1 MPGVP
6 GAPGASAPPGAAP
19 RGTPRPPARGGR
31 PRSAS
36 PRAALSRLPWPS
48 ALAAALVTGY
58 VTVFVLASAH
68 TSYDTW
74 GALLILPALMAVS
87 TPVLARIAAANPERN
102 VFRLLLLAMAAKLLC
117 SFPRYLM
124 AFVLYGG
131 AADAKMYHRKGTELA
146 AYLDQAD
153 LFAGIHYDLG
163 MKVAGTGF
171 VVILTGVVY
180 AVTGPSLIGG
190 FLVFSWLG
198 FWGLLLFWRALQ
210 IAFPEADTRKYAKLV
225 FFLPS
230 LLFWPSSIGKD
241 AWMMFCLGLTT
252 YGTARLLDRRF
263 GAFAC
268 IVLGSLGTAMVRPHV
283 TALAGA
289 GLMVAYVLRR
299 RPRQVSALGPL
310 RTILT
315 AVVLG
320 AMAVLV
326 LQQVSAF
333 FGTDG
338 TGGDAVNQVLSE
350 TSRRTSQGNSMINA
364 TAPEDAAPEFG
375 LNPAGLPVA
384 VISVL
389 FRPFPFE
396 ASNVQNLIQSVE
408 CFALLVMFIRAWPRL
423 SRVPRLFVQRSYVA
437 FAAVYTLLFCWAF
450 STINNMGILSRERVQ
465 VLPMALVLLVVPAT
479 AATRGAVASRRPPP
493 VWRVSPGQ
501 WGARRAAP
509 AAVPAAPPSASR
521 PPRSAH
527 PPAGSAAVPPPE
539 PPPSTPP
546 APPPAP
552 PPAAPP
558 AAPPGRRQS
567 PPARPSPSQGG
578 SPAP

>member
-1 MPGVP
+1 MPGPP
-6 GAPGASAPPGAAP
+6 GASGASAPPRASPHGAA
-19 RGTPRPPARGGR
+19 RPPARGGR
-31 PRSAS
+31 PRPGL
-36 PRAALSRLPWPS
+36 PRAVLTRVPWPS

-58 VTVFVLASAH
+58 VTVFALASAH

-74 GALLILPALMAVS
+74 GALLVLPALMAVG
-87 TPVLARIAAANPERN
+87 TPLLARVASANPERN
-102 VFRLLLLAMAAKLLC
+102 IFRLLLLAMTAKLLC
-117 SFPRYLM
+117 AFPRYLM

-131 AADAKMYHRKGTELA
+131 AADAKMYHQEGIELA

-153 LFAGIHYDLG
+153 LLTGVHYDLG

-171 VVILTGVVY
+171 VIIVTGVVY
-180 AVTGPSLIGG
+180 AITGPSLIGG
-190 FLVFSWLG
+190 FLVFSWIG

-210 IAFPEADTRKYAKLV
+210 IAFPEADTRRYAKLV

-241 AWMMFCLGLTT
+241 AWMIFCLGLTT

-299 RPRQVSALGPL
+299 RPRQVTALGPL

-320 AMAVLV
+320 AMAVLM
-326 LQQVSAF
+326 LQQVSTF

-350 TSRRTSQGNSMINA
+350 TSRRTSQGNSVINA
-364 TAPEDAAPEFG
+364 SAPEDASPEFG

-384 VISVL
+384 VVSVL

-396 ASNVQNLIQSVE
+396 ASNIQNLIQSVE
-408 CFALLVMFIRAWPRL
+408 CFALLVMFVRAWPRL
-423 SRVPRLFVQRSYVA
+423 SRTPRLFVQRSYVA
-437 FAAVYTLLFCWAF
+437 YAVVYTLLFCWASYGCVACCCVAPF
-450 STINNMGILSRERVQ
+450 RVPSCG
-465 VLPMALVLLVVPAT
+465 VPYGCVACGCVPNDCVPCDCVPCGCVPCGWPALGRPGFWGYC
-479 AATRGAVASRRPPP
+479 GAECRPPYCW
-493 VWRVSPGQ
+493 VWCACSPGLPPCPGKDA
-501 WGARRAAP
+501 GA
-509 AAVPAAPPSASR
+509 
-521 PPRSAH
+521 
-527 PPAGSAAVPPPE
+527 AGCGA
-539 PPPSTPP
+539 
-546 APPPAP
+546 
-552 PPAAPP
+552 
-558 AAPPGRRQS
+558 
-567 PPARPSPSQGG
+567 
-578 SPAP
+578 SPASGATGPVVITGGTGPYGWAGCGACGGGYA

>member
-1 MPGVP
+1 MPRPAPARAVP
-6 GAPGASAPPGAAP
+6 
-19 RGTPRPPARGGR
+19 RRTPRPSAVAAVRARV
-31 PRSAS
+31 
-36 PRAALSRLPWPS
+36 PWPS
-48 ALAAALVTGY
+48 AVAATLVTAY
-58 VTVFVLASAH
+58 VTLFVVAMAH

-74 GALLILPALMAVS
+74 GALLVLPVLMAVG
-87 TPVLARIAAANPERN
+87 TPVLARIAAANPERD
-102 VFRLLLLAMAAKLLC
+102 VFGLLMLAMTAKLLC
-117 SFPRYLM
+117 AFPRYLM

-131 AADAKMYHRKGTELA
+131 AADAKMYHQKGAELA
-146 AYLDQAD
+146 TYLGQAD
-153 LFAGIHYDLG
+153 LLAGVHYDLG

-171 VVILTGVVY
+171 VIIVTGVVY
-180 AVTGPSLIGG
+180 AITGPSLIGG

-268 IVLGSLGTAMVRPHV
+268 VALGSVGTAMVRPHV

-289 GLMVAYVLRR
+289 GLLVAYVLRE
-299 RPRQVSALGPL
+299 RPQQASALGPL

-320 AMAVLV
+320 AMAVLM
-326 LQQVSAF
+326 LQQVSTF

-350 TSRRTSQGNSMINA
+350 TSRRTSQGNSMISA
-364 TAPEDAAPEFG
+364 TAPEDAAPRFS

-384 VISVL
+384 VVSVL

-396 ASNVQNLIQSVE
+396 ASNIQNLIQSVE
-408 CFALLVMFIRAWPRL
+408 CFALLVMFIRSWPQL
-423 SRVPRLFVQRSYVA
+423 SRVPRLFVRRSYVA
-437 FAAVYTLLFCWAF
+437 FTSVYTLLFCWAF

-465 VLPMALVLLVVPAT
+465 VLPLVLVLLVVPAAST
-479 AATRGAVASRRPPP
+479 AARGAAERRPPP
-493 VWRVSPGQ
+493 VWRVAPGQ
-501 WGARRAAP
+501 WGGRR
-509 AAVPAAPPSASR
+509 R
-521 PPRSAH
+521 PPGPH
-527 PPAGSAAVPPPE
+527 PV
-539 PPPSTPP
+539 
-546 APPPAP
+546 
-552 PPAAPP
+552 
-558 AAPPGRRQS
+558 
-567 PPARPSPSQGG
+567 
-578 SPAP
+578 

>member
-1 MPGVP
+1 MTRP
-6 GAPGASAPPGAAP
+6 APARA
-19 RGTPRPPARGGR
+19 TPARGPR
-31 PRSAS
+31 PSAVAAV
-36 PRAALSRLPWPS
+36 RARVPWPS
-48 ALAAALVTGY
+48 AVAAALVTGY
-58 VTVFVLASAH
+58 VTLFVVAMTH

-74 GALLILPALMAVS
+74 GALLILPVLMAVG
-87 TPVLARIAAANPERN
+87 TPVLARIAAANPERD
-102 VFRLLLLAMAAKLLC
+102 VFRLLMLAMTAKLLC
-117 SFPRYLM
+117 AFPRYLM

-131 AADAKMYHRKGTELA
+131 AADAKMYHQKGTELA

-153 LFAGIHYDLG
+153 LLAGVHYDLG

-171 VVILTGVVY
+171 VIIVTGVVY
-180 AVTGPSLIGG
+180 AITGPSLIGG

-268 IVLGSLGTAMVRPHV
+268 IALGSVGTAMVRPHV

-289 GLMVAYVLRR
+289 GLMVAYVLRK
-299 RPRQVSALGPL
+299 RPRQASALGPL

-320 AMAVLV
+320 AMAVLM
-326 LQQVSAF
+326 LQQVSTF

-364 TAPEDAAPEFG
+364 TAPEDAAPKFS

-384 VISVL
+384 VVSVL

-396 ASNVQNLIQSVE
+396 ASNIQNLIQSVE
-408 CFALLVMFIRAWPRL
+408 CFALLVMFIRGWPRL
-423 SRVPRLFVQRSYVA
+423 RRLPRLFVQRSYIA
-437 FAAVYTLLFCWAF
+437 FTAVYTLLFCWAF

-465 VLPMALVLLVVPAT
+465 VLPLVLVLLVVPAAST
-479 AATRGAVASRRPPP
+479 AVRGAAERRPPP
-493 VWRVSPGQ
+493 VWRVAPGQ
-501 WGARRAAP
+501 WGGGRRPPEAHPVRVGGSEPGEASAVRPPGRSP
-509 AAVPAAPPSASR
+509 AQPPSR
-521 PPRSAH
+521 PPTRS
-527 PPAGSAAVPPPE
+527 PTQVPTTSPTTSPA
-539 PPPSTPP
+539 
-546 APPPAP
+546 
-552 PPAAPP
+552 
-558 AAPPGRRQS
+558 QS
-567 PPARPSPSQGG
+567 PSQSPSQGG
-578 SPAP
+578 STAP

>member
-1 MPGVP
+1 MPGAPRDP
-6 GAPGASAPPGAAP
+6 GAPGAATAV
-19 RGTPRPPARGGR
+19 
-31 PRSAS
+31 
-36 PRAALSRLPWPS
+36 LSRVPWPS
-48 ALAAALVTGY
+48 AVAAALVTGY
-58 VTVFVLASAH
+58 VTLFVLASVH

-74 GALLILPALMAVS
+74 GALLILPALMAVG
-87 TPVLARIAAANPERN
+87 TPILARIAAANPERD
-102 VFRLLLLAMAAKLLC
+102 VFRLLLLAMTAKLLC
-117 SFPRYLM
+117 AFPRYLM

-131 AADAKMYHRKGTELA
+131 AADAKMYHQKGTELA

-153 LFAGIHYDLG
+153 LLGGVHYDLG

-171 VVILTGVVY
+171 VIIITGVVY
-180 AVTGPSLIGG
+180 AITGPSLIGG

-268 IVLGSLGTAMVRPHV
+268 IALGSLGTAMVRPHV

-299 RPRQVSALGPL
+299 RPQQVSALGPL

-320 AMAVLV
+320 AMAVLM
-326 LQQVSAF
+326 LQQVSTF

-364 TAPEDAAPEFG
+364 TAPEDAAPQFS

-396 ASNVQNLIQSVE
+396 ASNIQNLIQSVE

-423 SRVPRLFVQRSYVA
+423 SRLPRLFVQRSYVA

-465 VLPMALVLLVVPAT
+465 VLPLALVLLVVPA
-479 AATRGAVASRRPPP
+479 AAGRGAAAGRRPPP
-493 VWRVSPGQ
+493 VWRAAPGQ
-501 WGARRAAP
+501 WGARRRAEP
-509 AAVPAAPPSASR
+509 AALPPMPLPPSPTPSPSPSSVAPS
-521 PPRSAH
+521 S
-527 PPAGSAAVPPPE
+527 STVPP
-539 PPPSTPP
+539 S
-546 APPPAP
+546 
-552 PPAAPP
+552 
-558 AAPPGRRQS
+558 
-567 PPARPSPSQGG
+567 PSPSQGG
-578 SPAP
+578 STAP

>member
-1 MPGVP
+1 MPRPAPARAVP
-6 GAPGASAPPGAAP
+6 G
-19 RGTPRPPARGGR
+19 RTPRPSAVAAVRARV
-31 PRSAS
+31 
-36 PRAALSRLPWPS
+36 PWPS
-48 ALAAALVTGY
+48 AVAATLVTAY
-58 VTVFVLASAH
+58 VTLFVVAMVH

-74 GALLILPALMAVS
+74 GALLVLPALMAVG
-87 TPVLARIAAANPERN
+87 TPVLARIAAANPERD
-102 VFRLLLLAMAAKLLC
+102 VFRLLMLAMTAKLLC
-117 SFPRYLM
+117 AFPRYLM

-131 AADAKMYHRKGTELA
+131 AADAKMYHQKGAELA
-146 AYLDQAD
+146 TYLGQAD
-153 LFAGIHYDLG
+153 LLAGVHYDLG

-171 VVILTGVVY
+171 VIIVTGVVY
-180 AVTGPSLIGG
+180 AITGPSLIGG

-268 IVLGSLGTAMVRPHV
+268 IALGSVGTAMVRPHV

-289 GLMVAYVLRR
+289 GLLVAYVLRK
-299 RPRQVSALGPL
+299 RPRQASALGPL

-320 AMAVLV
+320 AMAVLM
-326 LQQVSAF
+326 LQQVSTF

-350 TSRRTSQGNSMINA
+350 TSRRTSQGNSMISA
-364 TAPEDAAPEFG
+364 TAPEDAAPRFS

-384 VISVL
+384 VVSVL

-396 ASNVQNLIQSVE
+396 ASNIQNLIQSVE
-408 CFALLVMFIRAWPRL
+408 CFALLVMFIRSWPRL

-437 FAAVYTLLFCWAF
+437 FTTVYTLLFCWAF

-465 VLPMALVLLVVPAT
+465 VLPLVLVLLVVPAAST
-479 AATRGAVASRRPPP
+479 AARGAAERRPPP
-493 VWRVSPGQ
+493 VWRVAPGQ
-501 WGARRAAP
+501 WGGQRRPPGPRPVRLGGREPGEAAP
-509 AAVPAAPPSASR
+509 SR
-521 PPRSAH
+521 
-527 PPAGSAAVPPPE
+527 
-539 PPPSTPP
+539 
-546 APPPAP
+546 
-552 PPAAPP
+552 
-558 AAPPGRRQS
+558 
-567 PPARPSPSQGG
+567 GG
-578 SPAP
+578 STAP

>member
-1 MPGVP
+1 MAA
-6 GAPGASAPPGAAP
+6 APGGPGPAGAASAVL
-19 RGTPRPPARGGR
+19 RRV
-31 PRSAS
+31 
-36 PRAALSRLPWPS
+36 PWPS

-58 VTVFVLASAH
+58 VTLFVLASVH

-74 GALLILPALMAVS
+74 GALLILPALMAIG
-87 TPVLARIAAANPERN
+87 TPLLARIAAANPERD
-102 VFRLLLLAMAAKLLC
+102 VFRLLLLAMTAKLLC
-117 SFPRYLM
+117 AFPRYLM

-131 AADAKMYHRKGTELA
+131 AADAKMYHQKGSELA

-153 LFAGIHYDLG
+153 LLGGVHYDLG

-171 VVILTGVVY
+171 VIIVTGIVY
-180 AVTGPSLIGG
+180 AITGPSLIGG

-263 GAFAC
+263 GAFLC
-268 IVLGSLGTAMVRPHV
+268 IALGSVGTAMVRPHV

-299 RPRQVSALGPL
+299 RPQQVSALGPL

-320 AMAVLV
+320 AMAVLM
-326 LQQVSAF
+326 LQQVSTF

-364 TAPEDAAPEFG
+364 TAPEDAAPKFS

-396 ASNVQNLIQSVE
+396 ASNIQNLIQSVE
-408 CFALLVMFIRAWPRL
+408 CFALLVMFVRAWPRL
-423 SRVPRLFVQRSYVA
+423 SRLPRLFVQRSYVA

-465 VLPMALVLLVVPAT
+465 VLPLALVLLVVPAT
-479 AATRGAVASRRPPP
+479 SASRGRTTDRRPPP

-501 WGARRAAP
+501 WGARRTPEPPGRPVAAPLPTAAP
-509 AAVPAAPPSASR
+509 AAPPVRSTVPPSSTTAPPSTTTA
-521 PPRSAH
+521 
-527 PPAGSAAVPPPE
+527 
-539 PPPSTPP
+539 PPST
-546 APPPAP
+546 APP
-552 PPAAPP
+552 
-558 AAPPGRRQS
+558 S
-567 PPARPSPSQGG
+567 SIVSPSPSTSQGG
-578 SPAP
+578 STAP

>member
-1 MPGVP
+1 MAAAPGEP
-6 GAPGASAPPGAAP
+6 GATGVASAVL
-19 RGTPRPPARGGR
+19 RRV
-31 PRSAS
+31 
-36 PRAALSRLPWPS
+36 PWPS
-48 ALAAALVTGY
+48 ALAATLVTGY
-58 VTVFVLASAH
+58 VTLFVLASVH

-74 GALLILPALMAVS
+74 GALLILPALMAIG
-87 TPVLARIAAANPERN
+87 TPLLARIAAANPERD
-102 VFRLLLLAMAAKLLC
+102 VFRLLLLAMTAKLLC
-117 SFPRYLM
+117 AFPRYLM

-131 AADAKMYHRKGTELA
+131 AADAKMYHQKGSELA
-146 AYLDQAD
+146 AYLDTAD
-153 LFAGIHYDLG
+153 LLGGVHYDLG

-171 VVILTGVVY
+171 VIIVTGIVY
-180 AVTGPSLIGG
+180 AITGPSLIGG
-190 FLVFSWLG
+190 FLVFSWMG

-263 GAFAC
+263 GAFFC
-268 IVLGSLGTAMVRPHV
+268 IVLGSVGTAMVRPHV

-299 RPRQVSALGPL
+299 RPQQVSALGPL

-320 AMAVLV
+320 AMAVLM
-326 LQQVSAF
+326 LQQVSTF

-338 TGGDAVNQVLSE
+338 TGDAVNQVLSE

-364 TAPEDAAPEFG
+364 TAPEDAAPKFS

-396 ASNVQNLIQSVE
+396 ASNIQNLIQSVE
-408 CFALLVMFIRAWPRL
+408 CFALLVMFVRAWPRL
-423 SRVPRLFVQRSYVA
+423 SRLPRLFVQRSYVA

-465 VLPMALVLLVVPAT
+465 VLPLALVLLVVPAAT
-479 AATRGAVASRRPPP
+479 ASRGSSAARRPPP

-501 WGARRAAP
+501 WGARRTAEPPGRATEPSLPTAAP
-509 AAVPAAPPSASR
+509 APAVRSTAAPPSTA
-521 PPRSAH
+521 
-527 PPAGSAAVPPPE
+527 
-539 PPPSTPP
+539 PPS
-546 APPPAP
+546 
-552 PPAAPP
+552 
-558 AAPPGRRQS
+558 S
-567 PPARPSPSQGG
+567 IVSPSPSTSQGG
-578 SPAP
+578 STAP